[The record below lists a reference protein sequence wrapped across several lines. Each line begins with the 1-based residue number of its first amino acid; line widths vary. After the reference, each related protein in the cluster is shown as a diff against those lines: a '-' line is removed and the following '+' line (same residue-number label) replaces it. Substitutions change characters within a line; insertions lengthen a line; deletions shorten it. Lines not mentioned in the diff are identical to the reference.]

1 MTASTDPTDRTR
13 AIVVDDHTLFRE
25 LLAGLLAQEPWLD
38 VVAQGDSGPAA
49 VALARQHRPDIALL
63 DVQMPGPGIRTTVLE
78 IHRHCPQTHCVVL
91 TMRDDPALLRS
102 LIDAGAAAYLL
113 KSVSSRELL
122 ASIRSVITAP
132 DRIHL
137 SISRAMIKAFDS
149 PGGGTSPL
157 SPRETEILRHVA
169 QAHSNAEV
177 AAALFLAET
186 TVKRHLTNIYRKL
199 GATSRVDA
207 IRRAHEAGILEPY
220 P

>member
-1 MTASTDPTDRTR
+1 MGENAERAKRTR

-25 LLAGLLAQEPWLD
+25 LLVDLLAREAWLD

-49 VALARQHRPDIALL
+49 VALARQHSPDIALL
-63 DVQMPGPGIRTTVLE
+63 DVQMPGPGIRETILE
-78 IHRHCPQTHCVVL
+78 IHRHCPRTHCVVL
-91 TMRDDPALLRS
+91 TMRDDPVLLRK
-102 LIDAGAAAYLL
+102 LIDDGAAAYLL

-122 ASIRSVITAP
+122 ASIHAVIAAP

-137 SISRAMIKAFDS
+137 SISRDMIRALD
-149 PGGGTSPL
+149 PPGTSAPL
-157 SPRETEILRHVA
+157 LSAREVEILRHVA
-169 QAHSNAEV
+169 EAHSNAEI
-177 AAALFLAET
+177 AGELFLAET

>member
-1 MTASTDPTDRTR
+1 M
-13 AIVVDDHTLFRE
+13 VDDHTLFRE

-38 VVAQGDSGPAA
+38 VVAQGGSGPAA

-63 DVQMPGPGIRTTVLE
+63 DVQMPGPGIRTTILE
-78 IHRHCPQTHCVVL
+78 IHQHCPQVHCIVL
-91 TMRDDPALLRS
+91 TMRDDPVLLKS

-122 ASIRSVITAP
+122 ASIRSVIAAP
-132 DRIHL
+132 ERIHL
-137 SISRAMIKAFDS
+137 SISRDMIKAFAP
-149 PGGGTSPL
+149 PGGSAPL
-157 SPRETEILRHVA
+157 LSTREVEILRHVA

-177 AAALFLAET
+177 AAALYLAET